1 MLRVLRVLRVLRG
14 GEPQLIAPGSS
25 CRGPDTIQQ
34 LGRLAGLAGLG
45 KEARL
50 LDMEVTVDSNSNI
63 IRHLRRPLMLCR
75 PLCLLCR

>member
-1 MLRVLRVLRVLRG
+1 M
-14 GEPQLIAPGSS
+14 
-25 CRGPDTIQQ
+25 IQQ
-34 LGRLAGLAGLG
+34 LGRLAGLAGLAGLG
-45 KEARL
+45 KEVML